1 MKTTS
6 FRYSVFILLIGLLI
20 STNNIAQEKDATN
33 YSLMFKL
40 KTVKQHD
47 NSRLLEVSFIGKNKK
62 DRKDKI
68 PIYEAEIKFFT
79 ILNDNEILLGTSKTS
94 KEGIAQIILPENQKY
109 LTDDEGNINIT
120 ARFEGTDALEEEQ
133 DEIIF
138 KDLHLELHLKE
149 IDSVKTVFVKAYT
162 LNDIGLKT
170 PVESADII
178 ISVEAMLSKLKIAE
192 ESISDGTYE
201 FEFPTD
207 IPGDINDDLTVFLI
221 IEDHDVYGNVFQ
233 KETINWGSIHEHIKT
248 EEKTLWSKV
257 APIWMYVLLTFLLV
271 GVWANYIYTIINLL
285 KIKKEKEEGDDE
297 KLYNIIT

>member
-20 STNNIAQEKDATN
+20 STNNVAQENDATN
-33 YSLMFKL
+33 YKMKFNF
-40 KTVKQHD
+40 KTVKQYD
-47 NSRLLEVSFIGKNKK
+47 NSRLLEVSFIGTNKK

-68 PIYEAEIKFFT
+68 PIYEAEIKFFN
-79 ILNDNEILLGTSKTS
+79 ILTDNEILLGTSKTS
-94 KEGIAQIILPENQKY
+94 KEGISQIILPENQEY

-120 ARFEGTDALEEEQ
+120 ARFEGTDALDEEE

-149 IDSVKTVFVKAYT
+149 IDSVKTVLVKAYT
-162 LNDIGLKT
+162 INNNSIKT
-170 PVESADII
+170 PAESADII
-178 ISVEAMLSKLKIAE
+178 IAVEAMLSKLKIAE

-207 IPGDINDDLTVFLI
+207 IPGDVNDDLTVFLI
-221 IEDHDVYGNVFQ
+221 IEGHDIYGNVFQ
-233 KETINWGSIHEHIKT
+233 KETIKWGSIHEHIKAK
-248 EEKTLWSKV
+248 EKTLWSGV

-271 GVWANYIYTIINLL
+271 GVWANYIYTIINLV
-285 KIKKEKEEGDDE
+285 KIKNEKGDDKEE
-297 KLYNIIT
+297 KKYTIIT